1 MNYSELSPEEAQ
13 SLLAS
18 LQQQYEALRQKNL
31 KLDMSRGV
39 PAKAQLD
46 LTLDMLHNL
55 DTAENCIADCGTDC
69 RSYGT
74 LDGIPEAKKLF
85 ADLLDVPDGNVI
97 VFGNSSLNIMYDTV
111 ARAMLYGVCGSTP
124 WGKLEKVKFLCP
136 APGYDRHFS
145 ICQSLGIEMITVKM
159 TENGPDMDEVERLVT
174 SDDSIKGIWCVPK
187 YSNPEGIVYS
197 DETVLRFARLKPA
210 AKDFRIFWDDA
221 YNVHP
226 LYETCAEIPNLFEE
240 CAKAG
245 NPDMPYIFIS
255 TSKISFPGSG
265 VAVIACSD
273 ANIAQIKSIMTVQ
286 TIGHD
291 KLNQLR
297 HVRFFKN
304 AQGIYDHM
312 QLHAA
317 ILRPKFECVLDAF
330 RKNLSGLGIA
340 EWTEPRGGYFI
351 SLNVPR
357 GCAKRVFA
365 LMSGIGVKLT
375 TAGATF
381 PYGIDPEDRN
391 LRIAPSYPTLDDLA
405 IAADALTL
413 CVRIAAL
420 EQKCSA

>member
-1 MNYSELSPEEAQ
+1 MKYTELSQDALAAE
-13 SLLAS
+13 LAS
-18 LQQQYEALRQKNL
+18 LRGIYDDFRAKEL

-39 PAKAQLD
+39 PSAPQLN

-55 DTAENCIADCGTDC
+55 NTAESCKTDSGLDC

-85 ADLLDVPDGNVI
+85 ADVLGVPTQNVI

-124 WGKLEKVKFLCP
+124 WGKLDKVRFLCP
-136 APGYDRHFS
+136 SPGYDRHFS
-145 ICQSLGIEMITVKM
+145 ICQSLGIEMIPVAM
-159 TENGPDMDEVERLVT
+159 TATGPDMDEVERLVAQ
-174 SDDSIKGIWCVPK
+174 DDSIKGIWCVPK

-197 DETVLRFARLKPA
+197 DETVLRFANLKPA

-221 YNVHP
+221 YCVHP
-226 LYETCAEIPNLFEE
+226 LYEDCAEIPNLFHEA
-240 CAKAG
+240 AKAG

-265 VAVIACSD
+265 VAVLAASD
-273 ANIAQIKSIMTVQ
+273 ANIAQIKSVMTIQ

-297 HVRFFKN
+297 HVRFFKD
-304 AQGIYDHM
+304 ADGIREHM
-312 QLHAA
+312 QKHAA
-317 ILRPKFECVLDAF
+317 ILRPKFECVLKAF
-330 RKNLSGLGIA
+330 NETLAPTGIA

-351 SLNVPR
+351 SLNVPD
-357 GCAKRVFA
+357 GCAKRVYA
-365 LMSGIGVKLT
+365 LMAELGVKLT
-375 TAGATF
+375 NAGATF
-381 PYGIDPEDRN
+381 PYGNDPRDRN
-391 LRIAPSYPTLDDLA
+391 LRIAPSYPSVEDLTV
-405 IAADALTL
+405 AAEALCL

-420 EQKCSA
+420 EKLTNA